1 MHKFKKKLSAPKKK
15 INMIEMIQK
24 KNSSSLETAISVLQL
39 PHSVQEEYKL
49 EIVNFKLFVAI
60 SYDAGMVEESLGE
73 ETNTL
78 NSSA

>member
-1 MHKFKKKLSAPKKK
+1 
-15 INMIEMIQK
+15 MIQK
-24 KNSSSLETAISVLQL
+24 KNSISLETAISVLQL

-78 NSSA
+78 NSSAWKFFCFKSWKPCEV